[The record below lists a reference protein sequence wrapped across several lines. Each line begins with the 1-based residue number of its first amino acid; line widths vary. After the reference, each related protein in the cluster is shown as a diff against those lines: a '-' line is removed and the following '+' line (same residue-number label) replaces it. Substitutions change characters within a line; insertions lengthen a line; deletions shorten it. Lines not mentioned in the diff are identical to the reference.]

1 MVCQGGSRF
10 GWGAGGVDQQVSGPC
25 CHGVSVLLCV
35 VLGVISGHLVFSVEE
50 HLVRHTVL
58 LFVAYSVGK
67 HLV

>member
-1 MVCQGGSRF
+1 MTYCSILY
-10 GWGAGGVDQQVSGPC
+10 A
-25 CHGVSVLLCV
+25 
-35 VLGVISGHLVFSVEE
+35 VLGVMKEQLVFSVEE

>member
-10 GWGAGGVDQQVSGPC
+10 SWGAGGVDQQVSEPC

-35 VLGVISGHLVFSVEE
+35 VLGVIRGHLVFSVEE